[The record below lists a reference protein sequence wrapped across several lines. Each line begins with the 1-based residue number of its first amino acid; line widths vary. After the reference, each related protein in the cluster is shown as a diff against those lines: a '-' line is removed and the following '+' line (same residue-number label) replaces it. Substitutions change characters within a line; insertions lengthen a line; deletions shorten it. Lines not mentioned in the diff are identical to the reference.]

1 MSRILERFTSGVAVA
16 GIAVLVASAAVYA
29 AGARINTTKSIP
41 IGLYWISNARVV
53 KGAYVMFCPP
63 QSSVFVEAKERG
75 YIGAGFCPGG
85 FGYMMKRILAA
96 KNDIVAINDEGVR
109 INGELLPLSVPRKV
123 DTVGRA
129 LPQFHVD
136 HYTLGEAELLL
147 MSDVSDTSFDG
158 RYFGPVNQSQIKA
171 VIRPVITQ

>member
-1 MSRILERFTSGVAVA
+1 MSRIFKRFTNGVAII
-16 GIAVLVASAAVYA
+16 GIFILAVSAAAYA

-41 IGLYWISNARVV
+41 IGLYWISNEPVV

-63 QSSVFVEAKERG
+63 QSSVFVESKERG

-109 INGELLPLSVPRKV
+109 VNGELLPLSVPRKV
-123 DTVGRA
+123 DTAGRA
-129 LPQFHVD
+129 LTQFHVD
-136 HYTLGEAELLL
+136 RYTLGEAELLL
-147 MSDVSDTSFDG
+147 MSDVSDISFDG
-158 RYFGPVNQSQIKA
+158 RYFGPVNRSQIKA

>member
-1 MSRILERFTSGVAVA
+1 MSRVLERFTSGVAVA
-16 GIAVLVASAAVYA
+16 GIAAMFVSGAAYTV
-29 AGARINTTKSIP
+29 GARINTTKSIP
-41 IGLYWISNARVV
+41 IGLYWISNEPVA

-63 QSSVFVEAKERG
+63 QNGVFVEAKEKG

-109 INGELLPLSVPRKV
+109 VNGELLPLSVPRKV
-123 DTVGRA
+123 DIAGRA
-129 LPQFHVD
+129 LPQFRVD

-147 MSDVSDTSFDG
+147 MSDASDTSFDG
-158 RYFGPVNQSQIKA
+158 RYFGPVNRSQIKA
-171 VIRPVITQ
+171 VIRPVITL

>member
-16 GIAVLVASAAVYA
+16 GIAAMFVSGAAYTV
-29 AGARINTTKSIP
+29 GARINTTKSIP
-41 IGLYWISNARVV
+41 IGLYWISNEPVA

-63 QSSVFVEAKERG
+63 QNGVFVEAKERG
-75 YIGAGFCPGG
+75 YIGAGFCPGE

-96 KNDIVAINDEGVR
+96 KNDIVVINDEGVR
-109 INGELLPLSVPRKV
+109 VNGELLPLSVPRKV
-123 DTVGRA
+123 DTVGQA

-136 HYTLGEAELLL
+136 RYTLGEAELLL
-147 MSDVSDTSFDG
+147 MSDISDTSFDG
-158 RYFGPVNQSQIKA
+158 RYFGPVNRSQIKA

>member
-16 GIAVLVASAAVYA
+16 GIAAMSVSGAAYT

-41 IGLYWISNARVV
+41 IGLYWISNEPVV
-53 KGAYVMFCPP
+53 KGTYVMFCPP

-75 YIGAGFCPGG
+75 YIGTGFCPGG

-96 KNDIVAINDEGVR
+96 KNDIVAINNEGVWV
-109 INGELLPLSVPRKV
+109 NGELLPLSVPRKV
-123 DTVGRA
+123 DTVGQA

-136 HYTLGEAELLL
+136 RYTLGEVELLL

-158 RYFGPVNQSQIKA
+158 RYFGPINRSQIKA

>member
-16 GIAVLVASAAVYA
+16 GIAAMFVSGAAYIV
-29 AGARINTTKSIP
+29 GARINTTKSIP
-41 IGLYWISNARVV
+41 IGLYWISNEPVA

-63 QSSVFVEAKERG
+63 QNGVFVKAKERG

-85 FGYMMKRILAA
+85 FGYMIKRILAA

-109 INGELLPLSVPRKV
+109 VNGELLPLSVPRKV
-123 DTVGRA
+123 DTVGQA

-136 HYTLGEAELLL
+136 HYRLGEAELLL

-158 RYFGPVNQSQIKA
+158 RYFGPVNRSQIKA